1 MSTDTLIIRKH
12 EVDRQNIKFEVKQAK
27 KFNIVFDFLTEM
39 STSSEARD
47 QFDFEVHC

>member
-27 KFNIVFDFLTEM
+27 NIVFDFLTEM
-39 STSSEARD
+39 MLTPSEARD
-47 QFDFEVHC
+47 QFDLEVHC

>member
-27 KFNIVFDFLTEM
+27 NIVFDFLTEM
-39 STSSEARD
+39 NTSSEARD
-47 QFDFEVHC
+47 QFDLEVHC

>member
-27 KFNIVFDFLTEM
+27 NIVFDFLTEM